1 MNIIIIINHVGRR
14 GFESVCLFVYL
25 SVCPEHNS
33 KMKDPNV
40 FKLGISLG
48 YSRSGRFGI
57 ERSKVKV
64 TGSISTFFI
73 LLPAAKLK
81 NE

>member
-1 MNIIIIINHVGRR
+1 
-14 GFESVCLFVYL
+14 
-25 SVCPEHNS
+25 
-33 KMKDPNV
+33 MKDPNV

-64 TGSISTFFI
+64 TGLISTFFI
-73 LLPAAKLK
+73 LLSAAKLK